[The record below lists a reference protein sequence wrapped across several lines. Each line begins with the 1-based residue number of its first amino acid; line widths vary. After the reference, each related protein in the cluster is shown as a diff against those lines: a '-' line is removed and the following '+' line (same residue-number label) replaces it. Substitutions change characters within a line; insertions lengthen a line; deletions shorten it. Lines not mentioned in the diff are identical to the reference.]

1 MKNIKK
7 LDILLISIYLLI
19 SVGAAIYFTIDG
31 LNVHEG
37 AIEVIISV
45 ENQEYDRFT
54 LPVPKMKEIV
64 IETER
69 GRNVLVVEGDHIDML
84 ASDCNDQICVHQ
96 GEISTPNE
104 MIVCLPNQVV
114 IEIKGKK
121 KIEVDQIAQ

>member
-7 LDILLISIYLLI
+7 LDIILISIYLLI
-19 SVGAAIYFTIDG
+19 SVGAAIYFTVDG

-37 AIEVIISV
+37 AMEVIISV
-45 ENQEYDRFT
+45 ENQEYERFT
-54 LPVPKMKEIV
+54 LPVPQNKEIV

-84 ASDCNDQICVHQ
+84 ESDCNDQICVHQ

-114 IEIKGKK
+114 IEIKGKT